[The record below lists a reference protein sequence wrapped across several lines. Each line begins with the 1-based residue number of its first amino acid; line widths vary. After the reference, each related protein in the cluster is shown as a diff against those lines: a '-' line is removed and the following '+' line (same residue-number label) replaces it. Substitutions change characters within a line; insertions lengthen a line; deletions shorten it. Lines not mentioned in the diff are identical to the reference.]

1 MGSTS
6 DLRNGAVIK
15 YKNENFYIENVEFR
29 KPGKGGAFFQ
39 VKLRNLLKGNKT
51 EHKFRSGESI
61 DFVRIETHPYQYL
74 YQDGDMYVFMHT
86 ETFEQISLPQEMVG
100 DQTKW
105 LREND
110 NVSIMFEGEQ
120 ALAVEIQQHLNLEV
134 SHTEPGLKGDT
145 ATNATKPATLE
156 TGVEVQ
162 VPLFINDGDK
172 IRVDTATGTYIER
185 VKD

>member
-15 YKNENFYIENVEFR
+15 YNNDNYYVENVEFR

-74 YQDGDMYVFMHT
+74 YQDGDMYVFMNN
-86 ETFEQISLPQEMVG
+86 ETYDQISLAKEMVG
-100 DQTKW
+100 EQSQW

-110 NVSIMFEGEQ
+110 DVSIMFEGETPLTVQ
-120 ALAVEIQQHLNLEV
+120 IQQHLNLEIT
-134 SHTEPGLKGDT
+134 HTEPGLKGDT
-145 ATNATKPATLE
+145 ATNASKPATLE
-156 TGVEVQ
+156 TGVEIQ
-162 VPLFINDGDK
+162 VPLFINEGDK
-172 IRVDTATGTYIER
+172 VRVDTTTATYIER